1 MFNLHLLWK
10 AFQQRPSHFEILALS
25 GFHLSRTTPS
35 TTFFFF
41 PVSLFYLKD
50 HEHRLPEWMKL
61 ANQPF
66 CEVSEN

>member
-1 MFNLHLLWK
+1 MESFSTETIPFWNTGFVWLSSLKNHPLH
-10 AFQQRPSHFEILALS
+10 H
-25 GFHLSRTTPS
+25 
-35 TTFFFF
+35 FFFF